1 MNHRILPPTWLLLAM
16 LLIVL
21 LHFLA
26 PIAHIVRMPW
36 NLLGLLPLGFGLA
49 VTSVADRAFKQG
61 GTSVHLFKKT
71 SQLVTAGA
79 FRFSRNPM
87 YLGFVSILLGMA
99 ILLPS
104 LSPFAVVGGFAI
116 LMDVTFIR
124 VEERNLQETLGD
136 DWVRYKQRVRKW
148 EGSSPIPNPGLVV
161 DYPEWNA
168 KTRKV
173 RR

>member
-49 VTSVADRAFKQG
+49 VTLAADRAFKQR
-61 GTSVHLFKKT
+61 GTTMHPFKEPT
-71 SQLVTAGA
+71 QLVTNGA

-99 ILLPS
+99 ILLQS
-104 LSPFAVVGGFAI
+104 LAPFAVAASFAI
-116 LMDVTFIR
+116 LMGLLFIR
-124 VEERNLQETLGD
+124 VEERNLQESFGE

-148 EGSSPIPNPGLVV
+148 F
-161 DYPEWNA
+161 
-168 KTRKV
+168 
-173 RR
+173 